1 MLATIIT
8 ITTFNTLLF
17 GHVQVQL
24 WQVKHHFPKFYF
36 VCFVSVLV
44 HKVTRRV
51 IIQKNGLDLF
61 SLQSRDGGIFK
72 ANSMLKINKVVLCC
86 QVHAVVGVLVGFAL
100 VAGLLVYFFRPIK
113 LNIELPAGLFFQVY
127 VTECNLL
134 SLQYNRKLKD
144 LVVAYSRWHPRG
156 PRGGQQGRNKRQ

>member
-86 QVHAVVGVLVGFAL
+86 QVHAVVGVLSDDTDPMVTVMKLEKAPQESYADIGGLDQQIQEIKVYLNCHRAAL
-100 VAGLLVYFFRPIK
+100 RTQRQP
-113 LNIELPAGLFFQVY
+113 
-127 VTECNLL
+127 
-134 SLQYNRKLKD
+134 
-144 LVVAYSRWHPRG
+144 
-156 PRGGQQGRNKRQ
+156 NKAMCESSEAQ